1 MPESVP
7 QELHELRERV
17 QRFCESELQ
26 PLEEQLT
33 QADGDG
39 DAVAGIR
46 RHVARLS
53 RAAGFFGM
61 TQPAEFGGLE
71 AGPLALT
78 VAREAFAAENLR
90 GARFVFGPGP
100 GVLASATGRLR
111 TEYLEPVMRGERY
124 AGWGFT
130 EPSGPD
136 AGRPTWAVRDG
147 DDLVINGRKS
157 YVSGATGADFYSVM
171 LNVDEDATGSGG
183 TAMVVIDRDT
193 EGVALGAPFISI
205 DGSSHCEVRFTAVR
219 VPQSNV
225 VGKIGEGLQRGLGNI
240 GRMRLGMAAQA
251 CGTAMWAVQFTKRQ
265 ITQPHR
271 HGGSLSDRE
280 QVRAIFAN
288 MMIDTYAARSVA
300 YRTARLAER
309 GDDVMNEGAIGKVFA
324 TEAAGRVVDQ
334 AIQLA
339 GGEALVRGHPLEAL
353 YRSVRTMRLAEGAS
367 DLLRLNIV
375 RGLIEFDAG
384 RV

>member
-1 MPESVP
+1 MPESIP
-7 QELHELRERV
+7 QELLELRERV
-17 QRFCESELQ
+17 ERFSDSELQ

-33 QADGDG
+33 DADD
-39 DAVAGIR
+39 DTVTDVR

-61 TQPAEFGGLE
+61 TQPAEFGGSEAAPLE
-71 AGPLALT
+71 LT
-78 VAREAFAAENLR
+78 VAREAFAAQNLR
-90 GARFVFGPGP
+90 AARFVFGPGP
-100 GVLASATGRLR
+100 GVLASAEGRLR

-136 AGRPTWAVRDG
+136 AGRPTWAARDG
-147 DDLVINGRKS
+147 DELVVNGRKS
-157 YVSGATGADFYSVM
+157 YISGATRADFYSVM
-171 LNVDEDATGSGG
+171 LNVDEDASGAGG
-183 TAMVVIDRDT
+183 TAMVVVDRET
-193 EGVALGAPFISI
+193 EGVTLGQPFISI
-205 DGSSHCEVRFTAVR
+205 DGSSHCEVSFSDVR

-240 GRMRLGMAAQA
+240 GRMRLGMAAGA
-251 CGTAMWAVQFTKRQ
+251 CGTAMWVVEFTKTQ

-271 HGGSLSDRE
+271 HGGALADRE

-288 MMIDTYAARSVA
+288 MMIDTYAARSVT
-300 YRTARLAER
+300 YRTARLAEQ

-324 TEAAGRVVDQ
+324 TEAVGRVVDQ

-339 GGEALVRGHPLEAL
+339 GGQALVHGHPLEAL

-375 RGLIEFDAG
+375 KGLIEFDAG